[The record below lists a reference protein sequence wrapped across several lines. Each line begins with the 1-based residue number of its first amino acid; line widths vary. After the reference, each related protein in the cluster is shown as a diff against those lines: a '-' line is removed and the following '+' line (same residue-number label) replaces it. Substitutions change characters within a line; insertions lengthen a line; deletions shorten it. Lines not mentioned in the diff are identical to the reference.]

1 MTMLPEP
8 QLVLLDEPCAG
19 LSPKETHQM
28 IDAIKQVIDRLGV
41 GALVIE
47 HDISAVDAIGGRVFV
62 FDQGALLSEGTLDD
76 IQNDPKV
83 KSVYAG
89 ARK

>member
-1 MTMLPEP
+1 MRLPG
-8 QLVLLDEPCAG
+8 VLQGQP
-19 LSPKETHQM
+19 
-28 IDAIKQVIDRLGV
+28 IKQLIDRLGV

-47 HDISAVDAIGGRVFV
+47 HDISAVEAIGGKVFV
-62 FDQGALLSEGTLDD
+62 FDQGALLSEGTLDE
-76 IQNDPKV
+76 IQNDTKV